1 MKLEV
6 TDTLEGQMRLW
17 WVKACHW
24 EGIAPQSKFVVFS
37 PENPH
42 QAGYDKAAAALQESL
57 NPKTE
62 VKKYD
67 CWTSDTCYVC
77 SGGTGIPRYHAS
89 SLGYRPTSPC
99 DTLVT
104 VIEAPNRV
112 QALKKYK
119 REA

>member
-42 QAGYDKAAAALQESL
+42 QAGYDQAAAALQESL

-67 CWTSDTCYVC
+67 CWKSDTCYVC
-77 SGGTGIPRYHAS
+77 SGGTGIPRYHAQ
-89 SLGYRPTSPC
+89 LPWLPANEPLRHPGNRHRGAQQGASPEG
-99 DTLVT
+99 
-104 VIEAPNRV
+104 I
-112 QALKKYK
+112 QS
-119 REA
+119 